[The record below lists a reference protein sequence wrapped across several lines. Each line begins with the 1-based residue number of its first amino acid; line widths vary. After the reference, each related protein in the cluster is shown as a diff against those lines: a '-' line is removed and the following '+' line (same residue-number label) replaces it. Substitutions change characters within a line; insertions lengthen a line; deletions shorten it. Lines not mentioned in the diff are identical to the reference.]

1 MPSCIDGDG
10 DQSGADGNYNAILKP
25 RGIGMSHPI
34 TIDKMGRIVVPSE
47 VRRRLNLAPGSRLM
61 LEVVAH
67 RIELTPE
74 PQAEPELLVKA
85 GRRTVLRPTGKSFDA
100 AAATRAERVAQS
112 KRGSPG

>member
-1 MPSCIDGDG
+1 MVSPIE
-10 DQSGADGNYNAILKP
+10 A
-25 RGIGMSHPI
+25 GMNHPI
-34 TIDKMGRIVVPSE
+34 TIDRAGRIVVPIE

-112 KRGSPG
+112 KRGSQG